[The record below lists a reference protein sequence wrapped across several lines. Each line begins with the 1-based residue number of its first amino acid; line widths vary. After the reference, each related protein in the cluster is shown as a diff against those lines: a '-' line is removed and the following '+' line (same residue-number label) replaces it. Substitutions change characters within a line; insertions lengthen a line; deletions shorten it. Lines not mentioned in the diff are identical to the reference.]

1 MPTPANLPLVG
12 SAVLDLT
19 AARRWAVA
27 SRSLLSESREHIDR
41 LNVFPVP
48 DGDTGTNMFL
58 TVDGAL
64 AELRT
69 LGEVSANAA
78 RGSAQFDVPL
88 RLSDGLARLAH
99 GMLLSARGNSGVI
112 LSQLARGMSEAV
124 QAADPNAEAMSA
136 AVLADAFAR
145 AADLAW
151 AGVSKPIEGTILS
164 VARAAAQGAEACVA
178 GMTEPADPAQTYA
191 VSLTALDAAR
201 VALARTPEQLPSL
214 AKAGVVDA
222 GGAGFVLVLEA
233 LESVLAD
240 RAHDGTP
247 RSAQDWDH
255 VGADPSAQQARVD
268 VRIAGEL
275 GGGVLLECDPGQR
288 PPGESGQEVMYLLRC
303 DEAAAEQVRAQLI
316 ALGSS
321 VMVVGG
327 PDVWRVHVHLDD
339 TGAALDA
346 GSRFGSV
353 QQVSITSLE
362 PPSPA
367 EGRQVAE
374 SLAVVCC
381 APGPGLARLFTAA
394 GARVVH
400 SAVGNRASTGALLE
414 AARETGAS
422 VVAVLPNDGDTV
434 LAARAAAEEGTRQ
447 GLDLR
452 VVPTVAAVQGLA
464 ALSLWDVGRSQSW
477 ESMLDEMAA
486 VAHDMSYGAL
496 VVATA
501 SAETPAGP
509 CRAGQWLGLAQGRI
523 VSVNDQM
530 TSAAA
535 DVLAALAKVVSDTA
549 EVLTVVAGEGCDEG
563 GLDPVLR
570 TWLSTH
576 PPPRSGDVEIRR
588 LWGGQRTYP
597 WLLGLE

>member
-1 MPTPANLPLVG
+1 MG
-12 SAVLDLT
+12 STVLDLT

-27 SRSLLSESREHIDR
+27 SRSLLSESREQIDR

-64 AELRT
+64 AELRVLGEASPPAPEGSAT
-69 LGEVSANAA
+69 LG
-78 RGSAQFDVPL
+78 VPL

-136 AVLADAFAR
+136 SVLADAFAR
-145 AADLAW
+145 AADVAW

-178 GMTEPADPAQTYA
+178 GMSEYADPAHTYA
-191 VSLTALDAAR
+191 VSLAALDAAR

-240 RAHDGTP
+240 RAHDGRP
-247 RSAQDWDH
+247 RSAQEWDYF
-255 VGADPSAQQARVD
+255 GAETSAQRTRVN
-268 VRIAGEL
+268 VPSTGEL
-275 GGGVLLECDPGQR
+275 EDVTLLECDPTDR
-288 PPGESGQEVMYLLRC
+288 APGETGQEVMYLLRC
-303 DEAAAEQVRAQLI
+303 DEAGAEQVRAQLI
-316 ALGSS
+316 VLGSS

-327 PDVWRVHVHLDD
+327 PDVWRVHVHLDN
-339 TGAALDA
+339 TAAALDA

-362 PPSPA
+362 SPSHA
-367 EGRQVAE
+367 QRSQVPE
-374 SLAVVCC
+374 PLAVVCC
-381 APGPGLARLFTAA
+381 APGPGLARLFSAA

-400 SAVGNRASTGALLE
+400 SAVGNRASTGVLLQ
-414 AARETGAS
+414 AARETNAS

-434 LAARAAAEEGTRQ
+434 LAARAAADEGTRQ

-464 ALSLWDVGRSQSW
+464 ALSLWDAERSQTL
-477 ESMLDEMAA
+477 ESMLDEMTE
-486 VAHDMSYGAL
+486 VAYGMSYGAL

-501 SAETPAGP
+501 SAETAAGP
-509 CRAGQWLGLAQGRI
+509 CRSGQWLGLAQGRI
-523 VSVNDQM
+523 VSVNDEM
-530 TSAAA
+530 TSAAV
-535 DVLAALAKVVSDTA
+535 DVLARLAQVASDTA
-549 EVLTVVAGEGCDEG
+549 EVLTVVAGEGLDESD
-563 GLDPVLR
+563 LDPILQ

-576 PPPRSGDVEIRR
+576 SDPQLADLEIRR